1 MFAAY
6 PVPPPAAASPFGM
19 VTAKGR
25 LIQMKRLLPALLA
38 AFLLTGCSTYYR
50 VTDTKSNRVYYTKSL
65 SDKKSGAVQFK
76 DASSE
81 EKVTLMAHSVKKI
94 SKDEF
99 NSNVNKEAGPDK
111 KGW

>member
-1 MFAAY
+1 M
-6 PVPPPAAASPFGM
+6 
-19 VTAKGR
+19 KK
-25 LIQMKRLLPALLA
+25 LIPTLLV

-50 VTDTKSNRVYYTKSL
+50 VTDTKTNRVFYTKSI
-65 SDKKSGAVQFK
+65 SNKKSGAVQFK
-76 DASSE
+76 DVNTE

-99 NSNVNKEAGPDK
+99 NSNLNPKDGDAK